1 MLNESI
7 SRLVQYGI
15 ETGLLPECEK
25 IYATNLLLDL
35 FHEDSYE

>member
-7 SRLVQYGI
+7 SKLIKYGI

-25 IYATNLLLDL
+25 IYATKMCIRDR
-35 FHEDSYE
+35 